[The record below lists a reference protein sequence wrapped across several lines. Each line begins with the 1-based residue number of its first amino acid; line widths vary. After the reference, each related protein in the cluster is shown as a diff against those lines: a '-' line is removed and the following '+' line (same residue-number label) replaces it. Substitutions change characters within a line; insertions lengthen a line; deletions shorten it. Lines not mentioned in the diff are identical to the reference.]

1 MLRCSEKFW
10 FTSKMSQ
17 QVFADDSGQT
27 LVKSSVMNMT
37 FAVGCNLERKMIIK
51 NITSKD
57 IFSESYPD

>member
-1 MLRCSEKFW
+1 
-10 FTSKMSQ
+10 MSQ

-37 FAVGCNLERKMIIK
+37 FAAGCNLERKMIIK

-57 IFSESYPD
+57 IFSESSPD

>member
-1 MLRCSEKFW
+1 
-10 FTSKMSQ
+10 MSQ

-57 IFSESYPD
+57 IFSESSPD